1 MAEVSFGEWL
11 KRQRGANGWTQKQ
24 LAQQMNCSVSALR
37 KMEAEERRP
46 SVQVMDRMAEI
57 FHIPLNK
64 RKSFLQ
70 FARGD
75 WYAFSIPD
83 GEIEDVS
90 WHIPSKA
97 SQSNLPASFTSFVGR
112 EKDQVEILELIKKR
126 RLVTLV
132 GAGGIGKTRLALQ
145 LAQNLLND
153 HPGGV
158 WFVALESLS
167 DPALIPSTVAAI
179 FEIRDSPT
187 GRPLVERLTE
197 SLRPKTALLI
207 LDNCEHLLEGCIEL
221 ITTLLTHCPHLKI
234 LTTSRASLNMEGEA
248 TYYLSSLSL
257 PNEDEIASE
266 KAGTN
271 ECVRLFSDR
280 AELALTSFQLTSDT
294 TQSCTD
300 ICRLL
305 DGIPL
310 AIELAAA
317 RVDILQAHEILQQLQ
332 HCFDLLF
339 SDHRGAIARHQTMRA
354 SMDWS
359 WELLNE
365 TEQQFL
371 QQLSVFAGGW
381 TLESAQAVC
390 RGDVIGLTSALVKK
404 SLIMVI
410 QEAGRT
416 TRYRFHEIVRQYTRE
431 KWVKAGDEAEIRT
444 GHLRYF
450 LQFAERAE
458 SALKSSA
465 QMEWYLHL
473 QKERNNLRAALEWAD
488 QTDTEAGLFISGRL
502 HRFWENFDM
511 REGQH
516 WLDTFLEKPESKN
529 YPQAR
534 ASALYT
540 KTWMLHWSQKPASAL
555 SAAKE
560 CLDLYKS
567 SGNIPGEIDGLLAL
581 VLVAPAAGNIDGIE
595 LYHRALTLSK
605 SLSDPWKQAQ
615 VLFQSRFLTLDD
627 YHHTSYLAKSV
638 TYFKK
643 AGDLEWSIQ
652 PMLWL
657 ANEEMTKGDLPS
669 AQQWMSQAMQAGQAL
684 HHKGLRSLLL
694 LSMGSMEL
702 LSGEYEKARANLEEA
717 IQLYGDLGNRLAIL
731 WARVR
736 LGYVAVRQGELT
748 KARDLLTETA
758 QDFRESQGPS
768 GVIFALE
775 GMANLHVASEKP
787 EHAARLIGWA
797 DFKRKET
804 NNKRQILEQT
814 DVDKFIE
821 ACLAKMGE
829 VAFSDAYDEGQKMSL
844 DEAVAYALQETD

>member
-24 LAQQMNCSVSALR
+24 LAQQMHCSISALR

-46 SVQVMDRMAEI
+46 SVQIIARMAEI
-57 FHIPLNK
+57 FGIPQHK

-75 WYAFSIPD
+75 WFTFSN
-83 GEIEDVS
+83 EDAEGGAWYV
-90 WHIPSKA
+90 PSVT
-97 SQSNLPASFTSFVGR
+97 SSSNLPVSFTSFVGR
-112 EKDQVEILELIKKR
+112 ENEQVEILELVKTR
-126 RLVTLV
+126 RLITLA
-132 GAGGIGKTRLALQ
+132 GAGGIGKTRLAVQ
-145 LAQNLLND
+145 LGQKLLND
-153 HPGGV
+153 YPGAI

-167 DPALIPSTVAAI
+167 DAALIPPTVAAI
-179 FEIRDSPT
+179 FEIRDSP
-187 GRPLVERLTE
+187 GARPLMERLTE
-197 SLRPKTALLI
+197 ALRPKTALLI
-207 LDNCEHLLEGCIEL
+207 LDNCEHLLEGCIQL
-221 ITTLLTHCPHLKI
+221 ITALLTHCQNLKI
-234 LTTSRASLNMEGEA
+234 LITSRATLNMEGEA
-248 TYYLSSLSL
+248 TYYLSPLSL
-257 PNEDEIASE
+257 PNEDEIAN
-266 KAGTN
+266 KKLGTN
-271 ECVRLFSDR
+271 DSVRLFTDR
-280 AELALTSFQLTSDT
+280 AELALASFHLVSDNVQT
-294 TQSCTD
+294 CAN

-332 HCFDLLF
+332 HRFDVLF
-339 SDHRGAIARHQTMRA
+339 SDRRGVIARHQTMRA

-365 TEQQFL
+365 TEQRFM

-381 TLESAQAVC
+381 TLESAQAIC
-390 RGDVIGLTSALVKK
+390 EGDVIGLTSALVTK
-404 SLIMVI
+404 SLIIVN
-410 QEAGRT
+410 QPTGRS
-416 TRYRFHEIVRQYTRE
+416 TRYRFHEIVRQYARE

-444 GHLRYF
+444 SHLRYF

-534 ASALYT
+534 ASAVYT

-595 LYHRALTLSK
+595 LYHRAHTLSK

-669 AQQWMSQAMQAGQAL
+669 AQQWMSQAMQAGQAV

-694 LSMGSMEL
+694 LYMGSMEL

-736 LGYVAVRQGELT
+736 LGYVAVRQGEFVE
-748 KARDLLTETA
+748 ARYLLKETA
-758 QDFRESQGPS
+758 RDFRESPGPS

-804 NNKRQILEQT
+804 NDKRQILEQT
-814 DVDKFIE
+814 DMDKIIE

-844 DEAVAYALQETD
+844 DEAVAYALGEN